1 MKLKGVFRFQN
12 RLQSLLD
19 EVQKILDYQT
29 LLTEESIGK

>member
-1 MKLKGVFRFQN
+1 MDLKEVSRFQN

-29 LLTEESIGK
+29 LLTEESIGI